1 MEERGLKQADVAS
14 LFGGRSRVSDVLAGK
29 RDISKAQA
37 KALSAFFNLPADLF
51 I

>member
-1 MEERGLKQADVAS
+1 MEDRGLRQIDLAP
-14 LFGGRSRVSDVLAGK
+14 LFGVRSRVSDVLAGK

-37 KALSAFFNLPADLF
+37 KALSALFKVPADLF